1 MEKNFIENL
10 DKIKKLLNLWSSRG
24 LALHGKVTVIK
35 SLVIPKFVY
44 VSSLIP
50 TPREVVKNLNR
61 MLFNFLWKGKD
72 KVTRL
77 SVINEYEKGGLKM
90 VDLEALIQS
99 LRLAWIKRI
108 FSRNGGTWKN
118 YLLHLDHLGGLFFFS
133 CNYDMNDYSIPCQ
146 FYLELLQ
153 WWSDFRETF
162 ASCKDWSSI
171 IWNNKEI
178 RVNKLPVFYKNYIRS
193 GIVSV
198 GDLHF
203 DLSNVESFDIMKAKI
218 NRTNFLVWTGLSHS
232 VPHFLKSRKG
242 PPMFD
247 TPSFTIDGN
256 LFNVME
262 KNQKVII

>member
-1 MEKNFIENL
+1 
-10 DKIKKLLNLWSSRG
+10 
-24 LALHGKVTVIK
+24 
-35 SLVIPKFVY
+35 
-44 VSSLIP
+44 
-50 TPREVVKNLNR
+50 

-77 SVINEYEKGGLKM
+77 SVINEYEKGGLEM

-99 LRLAWIKRI
+99 LRLACIKRI

-118 YLLHLDHLGGLFFFS
+118 YLLHLLDHLGGLFFFS

-146 FYLELLQ
+146 FYSELLQ

-178 RVNKLPVFYKNYIRS
+178 RVNKLPVFYKNYIQS

-198 GDLHF
+198 GNLHF
-203 DLSNVESFDIMKAKI
+203 DLSNVESFDIMRAKI
-218 NRTNFLVWTGLSHS
+218 NRTNFPVWTGLRHS
-232 VPHFLKSRKG
+232 VPHFLKRMKS
-242 PPMFD
+242 PPMLN

-256 LFNVME
+256 PFNKME